1 MHFLATFHDGHQ
13 FYVEIRNFNNIL
25 CVSDMKDV

>member
-1 MHFLATFHDGHQ
+1 MHFLATFHDGHH
-13 FYVEIRNFNNIL
+13 FYVEIKNLNNCL